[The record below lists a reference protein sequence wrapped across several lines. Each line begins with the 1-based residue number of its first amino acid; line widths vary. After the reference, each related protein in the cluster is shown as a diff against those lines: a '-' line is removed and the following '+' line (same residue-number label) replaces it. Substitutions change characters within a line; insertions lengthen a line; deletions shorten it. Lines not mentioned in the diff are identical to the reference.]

1 MIKFIGY
8 IRKST
13 DTEDRQVL
21 SLESQENELR
31 RLAQASGIE
40 LVDILKESR
49 SAKKLGR
56 PVFAQMMKMINSGK
70 AEGILCWKL
79 DRLARNFIDG
89 GLIIDSLQKS
99 IIKEIKTSEGSHFPN
114 DNVLMIAMQFGTA
127 NQYSRDISTNVKRG
141 NRTKLEKGEWP
152 NCAPFGYVNDKI
164 NKTIKVDKKK
174 SKYVLRAVE
183 LYASG
188 GYTLEQITNV
198 LFDEGLKSNKGTKI
212 SKNQIHRF
220 INSKFYC
227 GFMERDGKLYQGNHQ
242 PIISASLYEKAQNV
256 LNGKLHPHP
265 KKNFYSAQGFLKCDS
280 CGCALTCDT
289 QKGYIYYYCTNG
301 KGNCEEH
308 KKYMRSEYLDNLIS
322 KMFLDLKIDDEF
334 IEISAEAY
342 KAKNKDRNDYHEST
356 LESLNDELKMLL
368 DKELALADG
377 YGARLIRDE
386 VYKLKTQEIENRRVE
401 LNQQI
406 KKFKLKSGVSEV
418 TLEQIKNVFIDGNKA
433 SNQYLE
439 VDDPKKRHMLEKLLS
454 NASVKNKNIVSYQFK
469 SLYQILANAPK
480 NGDVTKLLGD

>member
-174 SKYVLRAVE
+174 SKYEIGRAHV
-183 LYASG
+183 
-188 GYTLEQITNV
+188 
-198 LFDEGLKSNKGTKI
+198 
-212 SKNQIHRF
+212 
-220 INSKFYC
+220 
-227 GFMERDGKLYQGNHQ
+227 
-242 PIISASLYEKAQNV
+242 
-256 LNGKLHPHP
+256 
-265 KKNFYSAQGFLKCDS
+265 
-280 CGCALTCDT
+280 
-289 QKGYIYYYCTNG
+289 
-301 KGNCEEH
+301 
-308 KKYMRSEYLDNLIS
+308 
-322 KMFLDLKIDDEF
+322 
-334 IEISAEAY
+334 
-342 KAKNKDRNDYHEST
+342 
-356 LESLNDELKMLL
+356 
-368 DKELALADG
+368 
-377 YGARLIRDE
+377 
-386 VYKLKTQEIENRRVE
+386 
-401 LNQQI
+401 
-406 KKFKLKSGVSEV
+406 
-418 TLEQIKNVFIDGNKA
+418 
-433 SNQYLE
+433 
-439 VDDPKKRHMLEKLLS
+439 
-454 NASVKNKNIVSYQFK
+454 
-469 SLYQILANAPK
+469 
-480 NGDVTKLLGD
+480 

>member
-1 MIKFIGY
+1 MKYIGY

-31 RLAQASGIE
+31 RLAQSSGIE

-56 PVFAQMMKMINSGK
+56 PVFAQMIKMINSGK

-183 LYASG
+183 LYATG
-188 GYTLEQITNV
+188 GYTLEQITKI

-212 SKNQIHRF
+212 SKNQIYRF
-220 INSKFYC
+220 ITSKFYC

-242 PIISASLYEKAQNV
+242 PIISSSLYEKAQDV

-322 KMFLDLKIDDEF
+322 KMFLDLKFDEEY
-334 IEISAEAY
+334 IEVCAEAY
-342 KAKNKDRNDYHEST
+342 KAKNKDRIDYHEST
-356 LESLNDELKMLL
+356 LESLSNELKMLL
-368 DKELALADG
+368 DKELALTDG
-377 YGARLIRDE
+377 YSAKLVRDE
-386 VYKLKTQEIENRRVE
+386 VYKLKIQEIENRRVE

-418 TLEQIKNVFIDGNKA
+418 TLERIKNVFIDGNKA

-439 VDDPKKRHMLEKLLS
+439 VNDPKKRHMLEKLLS
-454 NASVKNKNIVSYQFK
+454 NATVKNKNIVSYQFK
-469 SLYQILANAPK
+469 SMYQILANAPK
-480 NGDVTKLLGD
+480 NGDVPKMLGD